1 VDAKRDSAPAAGP
14 PTWSAFVTSRLDGE
28 QCVTGTAMRRIH
40 LHRIAAGRHDLMACF
55 KSCFRYRRAHGLRQ

>member
-1 VDAKRDSAPAAGP
+1 
-14 PTWSAFVTSRLDGE
+14 
-28 QCVTGTAMRRIH
+28 MRRIH